1 MLYNIDIRHSTR
13 YLSTIL
19 PRCGFSV
26 IFLSNTAAGC
36 LQSFFLFFSIY
47 ITRTRYRQVFFYG
60 EFFLPEKRKICFLVL
75 SMLIPHARHCL
86 FACSPVL
93 SPLCVAYAIRCTRLM
108 LSPPPAIWC
117 KLLTY
122 RSRILRKNSY
132 SLESFF
138 FVISKFRCI
147 FLFWSIWSD
156 GFLFCATQGSSWY
169 QAAQQPDAFAASLE
183 LQPTNRA
190 IVIDSAAATTSAVRN
205 SSRSS
210 NQCSGQSQRTESRC
224 PSALDALLDDLKNYS
239 ETNRPVRDQLCFI

>member
-138 FVISKFRCI
+138 LSFQSLDVFFFFGQFDPMDFFFVQYREVRGTKP
-147 FLFWSIWSD
+147 LNNPMP
-156 GFLFCATQGSSWY
+156 LPLHSSY
-169 QAAQQPDAFAASLE
+169 SQPIVPSSLILPPPPLPPSGIPLGPLTNAVVNRNEQNHDAPAHSTL
-183 LQPTNRA
+183 
-190 IVIDSAAATTSAVRN
+190 
-205 SSRSS
+205 
-210 NQCSGQSQRTESRC
+210 
-224 PSALDALLDDLKNYS
+224 Y
-239 ETNRPVRDQLCFI
+239 